1 MTDEERRSRDRK
13 IIALCLI
20 GLGFTLGLAIAYV
33 KYRTNLFPRHRCTAL
48 IQFPAFGAGGVIP
61 PVPKVGS

>member
-1 MTDEERRSRDRK
+1 MTDEERQSLDRK

-20 GLGFTLGLAIAYV
+20 GLGFALGLAIAYV

-48 IQFPAFGAGGVIP
+48 IQVPACGTGAITP
-61 PVPKVGS
+61 PVRQAGS